1 MPFKAGQS
9 GNPGGRPPK
18 HRALSDMLTRTLGKA
33 ILTPSGSISG
43 KRVLAK
49 LVVQALTEGQ
59 VQFPQDDK
67 PSQVGVKD
75 WMEFVKWFYQYV
87 EPAPV
92 KNEHTGEDGSP
103 LKVLVEYVNN
113 QAEVTG
119 ASPSAIDDQ
128 ACR

>member
-1 MPFKAGQS
+1 MSTGRFQPGQS
-9 GNPGGRPPK
+9 GNPSGRPVK
-18 HRALSDMLTRTLGKA
+18 SRALTDILTRTLGKSVE
-33 ILTPSGSISG
+33 TKTGKVSG
-43 KRVLAK
+43 KRLLAR
-49 LVVQALTEGQ
+49 LVVQALTTGE
-59 VQFPQDDK
+59 VQFPKDDT

-113 QAEVTG
+113 Q
-119 ASPSAIDDQ
+119 S
-128 ACR
+128 